1 VDTSPNPD
9 APQDGSARAGKSAT
23 SKRRRKSANAHPK
36 SAEAPSEIAV
46 AALIVAHDQAR
57 RIAATVR
64 AARAI
69 PGIDLVLVV
78 DDGSTDNTQD
88 LARKA
93 GAVVV
98 RHSHH
103 RGRTVAVETGAS
115 VIAMRDEP
123 GKTPRAILLL
133 DGGLGNYAI
142 GAAPLVPAVT
152 ESVADLAIG
161 LNAGGKT
168 AEGVSSSAARKAIER
183 ASNWVPRQPLSRIRC
198 MTREALEAAIPLA
211 RGDGLDVGMTLD
223 VLQAGLL
230 VSEVECEIQHK
241 PIRRAKRT
249 VTQRIGRLRDVQM
262 AIGAR
267 KVRSIIST
275 TTGAVTNRLS
285 FGGPVSED
293 GEPAQTAATEPS
305 DTRAA
310 PPAGE
315 VPEAKKTAAPAR
327 KTAAPARK
335 TAAPARKKAAPAK
348 KKAAPA
354 KKKAVPA
361 SKKPTSKNKSAPS
374 KEHQ

>member
-1 VDTSPNPD
+1 M
-9 APQDGSARAGKSAT
+9 
-23 SKRRRKSANAHPK
+23 
-36 SAEAPSEIAV
+36 
-46 AALIVAHDQAR
+46 
-57 RIAATVR
+57 
-64 AARAI
+64 
-69 PGIDLVLVV
+69 LVV

-123 GKTPRAILLL
+123 GKIPRAILLL

-161 LNAGGKT
+161 LNVGGKT

-267 KVRSIIST
+267 KARGMIST

-310 PPAGE
+310 PAAGE
-315 VPEAKKTAAPAR
+315 VPEVKKTVTPAKKRAAPVKKTAAPV
-327 KTAAPARK
+327 
-335 TAAPARKKAAPAK
+335 KKRATPAK
-348 KKAAPA
+348 KRATPV
-354 KKKAVPA
+354 KKKVAPA
-361 SKKPTSKNKSAPS
+361 SKKPTPKNKSAPS